1 MTWTYIWLI
10 LLLKV
15 PTVGFIWL
23 VWRALRER
31 DVNQPLPASDDGGGG
46 GAKLRF
52 QHHPRPRAP
61 RPTRRGPHGAA
72 PLPAPSRV
80 RRVNARACKVGG

>member
-1 MTWTYIWLI
+1 MTSTYIWLI

-23 VWRALRER
+23 VWRALRGGEEQR
-31 DVNQPLPASDDGGGG
+31 PLPASDDGGGG
-46 GAKLRF
+46 SKLRRE
-52 QHHPRPRAP
+52 HHPRPRVP
-61 RPTRRGPHGAA
+61 RTPRRGPHGAA

-80 RRVNARACKVGG
+80 RSVNARSCKVGA